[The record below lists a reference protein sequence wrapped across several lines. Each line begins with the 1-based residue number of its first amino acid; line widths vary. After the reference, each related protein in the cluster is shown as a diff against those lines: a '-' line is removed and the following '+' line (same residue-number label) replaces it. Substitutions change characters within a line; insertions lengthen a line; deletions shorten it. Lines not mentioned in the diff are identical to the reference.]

1 MDQNCYQQAS
11 CDTPAQTPKCTGK
24 YTLIKRYL
32 FKKYKT
38 KSKQR
43 GNLYEKETKDARCHK
58 TTNIFYTRVLKLTLT
73 QHYNNCHNAII
84 IKSYFF
90 ICSLSLREN
99 RPLNPILFL
108 FKKKKAFICF
118 LNQ

>member
-43 GNLYEKETKDARCHK
+43 GTTYEVQNEKQSCLDM
-58 TTNIFYTRVLKLTLT
+58 V
-73 QHYNNCHNAII
+73 
-84 IKSYFF
+84 
-90 ICSLSLREN
+90 
-99 RPLNPILFL
+99 
-108 FKKKKAFICF
+108 
-118 LNQ
+118 